1 MVFKMNLKADQRTDM
16 VPNFSFMNA
25 SPLAFMIPQH
35 DDENSLSSA
44 SRSTL
49 FHSKTRNARCPAEIC
64 RENKTEIRC
73 FKEIVFRVNCLV
85 DGTVYIRTV
94 RLFKLC
100 TFDSL
105 LAGLGR
111 NIVYSA
117 VHVALPYTANIY
129 DQITM
134 EF

>member
-1 MVFKMNLKADQRTDM
+1 MVLKMNLKADQRTDM

-49 FHSKTRNARCPAEIC
+49 FHSKTKVERTMMPGSALKIC
-64 RENKTEIRC
+64 RENKTDIRC

-85 DGTVYIRTV
+85 DSTVYI
-94 RLFKLC
+94 
-100 TFDSL
+100 
-105 LAGLGR
+105 
-111 NIVYSA
+111 IE
-117 VHVALPYTANIY
+117 
-129 DQITM
+129 Q
-134 EF
+134 

>member
-1 MVFKMNLKADQRTDM
+1 M
-16 VPNFSFMNA
+16 
-25 SPLAFMIPQH
+25 
-35 DDENSLSSA
+35 
-44 SRSTL
+44 
-49 FHSKTRNARCPAEIC
+49 
-64 RENKTEIRC
+64 
-73 FKEIVFRVNCLV
+73 FRVNCLV

-117 VHVALPYTANIY
+117 CCSALTSHKLVEQNRQQALRDY
-129 DQITM
+129 
-134 EF
+134 